1 MIPLNLSLFLL
12 CTIDG
17 SEWKEPSKPEEVLK
31 ITFVVE
37 NRHYLIHSS
46 LEQAVSQMTN
56 LETFYID
63 WKPQDPIQY
72 SIVFGAL
79 EPILKGLESCANFKE
94 IILDISEEKEYLGL
108 GSSPILE
115 SMSRIMSEV
124 VSFCPNITR

>member
-37 NRHYLIHSS
+37 NRHYLIHSA

-72 SIVFGAL
+72 PIVFRAL

-94 IILDISEEKEYLGL
+94 IILDISEENDSGMVET
-108 GSSPILE
+108 E

>member
-1 MIPLNLSLFLL
+1 MIPLNLFLFLL
-12 CTIDG
+12 CTIEG

-37 NRHYLIHSS
+37 NRSYPIHSS

-72 SIVFGAL
+72 PIIFRAL

-94 IILDISEEKEYLGL
+94 IILDIGDENGSEMVET
-108 GSSPILE
+108 E